1 LFGLWR
7 LSRRHFRRRNFGVN
21 DINCF
26 CVVACANFFRSGF
39 LRACNFLGTCNFFRA
54 GNFLRAS
61 NFFRRSFFN
70 WLVRNF
76 FWLRIANKTFTL
88 GTRTNAIGLSV
99 NNCRRWTFYAN
110 AKFSAE
116 VNDLGVGHSEFFSDL
131 VNAFG
136 FWQSV

>member
-1 LFGLWR
+1 L
-7 LSRRHFRRRNFGVN
+7 
-21 DINCF
+21 
-26 CVVACANFFRSGF
+26 CVVICANFFRGGL
-39 LRACNFLGTCNFFRA
+39 LRASNFLGAGYFF
-54 GNFLRAS
+54 GAS
-61 NFFRRSFFN
+61 NFFRRSFFR

-76 FWLRIANKTFTL
+76 FWLRIAHQPFAL
-88 GTRTNAIGLSV
+88 STRTNAICLSID
-99 NNCRRWTFYAN
+99 NSRRWALYTN

>member
-1 LFGLWR
+1 LFGLRR
-7 LSRRHFRRRNFGVN
+7 LSRRLYRRRNIGVN
-21 DINCF
+21 NCNCF
-26 CVVACANFFRSGF
+26 CVVICANFFRGGF
-39 LRACNFLGTCNFFRA
+39 LCASNFLSTCNFFRA
-54 GNFLRAS
+54 CNFLRAS
-61 NFFRRSFFN
+61 NFFRRRFFN

-88 GTRTNAIGLSV
+88 GTRTNAICLRV
-99 NNCRRWTFYAN
+99 DNCRRWTLYAN

-136 FWQSV
+136 FWQSA